1 MSRTCWPTGSPPLTI
16 APDLSRFTF
25 ERYRLSRL
33 IVAFERT
40 LGAPAFAFAV
50 GTRSGFVDALPARR
64 APLSLPARKDLGM
77 VATQRGAAQV
87 STQHTLRG

>member
-1 MSRTCWPTGSPPLTI
+1 MI
-16 APDLSRFTF
+16 APDLSRFTL

-87 STQHTLRG
+87 STQHTLRVGPI